1 MSATHNLLTLDSIT
15 KRFGGLVA
23 VNTLTFE
30 VESKSVHGL
39 IGPNGSG
46 KSTTLNLLSGA
57 LALSSGEITLDHSR
71 LTNLSAHQISK
82 LGISRTFQL
91 VRLLPS
97 LTVAENVM
105 VGGLFGHRPYGF
117 RDADRAV
124 SAVLDRVGLGG
135 KGGLMPG
142 QLTYIDTKR
151 VELARALIS
160 QPRVL
165 LLDEWLAGLNPTEL
179 EAGIALIASLREECE
194 AIIVVEHVMEAIR
207 SLCDRC
213 VVMASGSKIAEG
225 DVETV
230 LNQPAVI
237 EAYLGGDDD

>member
-23 VNTLTFE
+23 VNTLSFE

-124 SAVLDRVGLGG
+124 SAVLDRVDE
-135 KGGLMPG
+135 M
-142 QLTYIDTKR
+142 
-151 VELARALIS
+151 VELSDGRLGDACAR
-160 QPRVL
+160 RVCPMTTL
-165 LLDEWLAGLNPTEL
+165 GECNGAGRCVDGACECVDS
-179 EAGIALIASLREECE
+179 AKSFSASL
-194 AIIVVEHVMEAIR
+194 
-207 SLCDRC
+207 
-213 VVMASGSKIAEG
+213 
-225 DVETV
+225 
-230 LNQPAVI
+230 
-237 EAYLGGDDD
+237 